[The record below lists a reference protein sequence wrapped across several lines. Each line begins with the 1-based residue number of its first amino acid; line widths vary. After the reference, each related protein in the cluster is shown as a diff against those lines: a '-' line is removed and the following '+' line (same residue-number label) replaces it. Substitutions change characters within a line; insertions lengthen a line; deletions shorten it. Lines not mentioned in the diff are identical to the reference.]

1 MIFKDSSAVA
11 LFNSPLF
18 LSAWDDLWHNCSW
31 ATVFQHQDFVIN
43 WFKLYP
49 SYSPIVVTDWD
60 GQKLSGV
67 LVVTFKEKKEITAA
81 GFDQAEYQTWISY
94 PASGNDFI
102 QTSILAL
109 RNEFPKATLH
119 FKYLPSNTP
128 LAWLKDFQV
137 LKGRYF
143 RKEYEQPLMFLNKEQ
158 LEAELKKKNRKE
170 KINRLKR
177 IGDLQFVELSKVS
190 EFEMVID
197 EMILQNDFRKGAL
210 YGKMVFQ
217 EEFQRREFLL
227 KMFELGHLHVSL
239 LKLNETI
246 IASNA
251 GFIGLDVVHLQ
262 GINSHSPFFSKYS
275 PGILQFLMLGIRLFE
290 NGKMI
295 FDLTPGGVGGY
306 KSMLSNTVT
315 HVNELWISKRKIIF
329 TLLFREKV
337 KNLAFFL
344 SGKSKIFNLVLST
357 FRKNAKQRNRIFG
370 FNNSL
375 LDSSNLLERED
386 SRRDKLY
393 FSMSSIPTKLE
404 NHVNLFTMKRN
415 QILDLFL
422 FEPSKTYRN
431 KSDFFSESLKKIE
444 MGYDLI
450 TITQNKKLKA
460 IIWWMKGLDKNQVG
474 NSESGTL
481 FDGPVLSFY
490 FFEANSVLNILVS
503 LKENFLFFYP
513 EIGDFKKI
521 YFEIKREDR
530 NAFLFL
536 GNEKLISIE

>member
-1 MIFKDSSAVA
+1 MIFKESGAVA

-18 LSAWDDLWHNCSW
+18 LSAWDDLWHNCPW

-67 LVVTFKEKKEITAA
+67 LVVTFKDKKEITAA

-109 RNEFPKATLH
+109 RNEFPKVTLH
-119 FKYLPSNTP
+119 FKYLPSHTP
-128 LAWLKDFQV
+128 LAWLKDFQI

-239 LKLNETI
+239 LKLDEKV

-251 GFIGLDVVHLQ
+251 GFIGEDVIHLQ

-275 PGILQFLMLGIRLFE
+275 PGILLFLMLGVQLSE
-290 NGKMI
+290 KGKKY
-295 FDLTPGGVGGY
+295 FDLTPGGIDGY
-306 KSMLSNTVT
+306 KSMLSNFKEEV
-315 HVNELWISKRKIIF
+315 HELWISNRKFIF
-329 TLLFREKV
+329 SMIFREKV
-337 KNLAFFL
+337 KNWVLAISEKSGFFSAAVSTYRDKIKGRRTSNNL
-344 SGKSKIFNLVLST
+344 NGLNLNSPRKLDDKNSKRDKINFNLISISLATEAGIDSLS
-357 FRKNAKQRNRIFG
+357 I
-370 FNNSL
+370 
-375 LDSSNLLERED
+375 
-386 SRRDKLY
+386 
-393 FSMSSIPTKLE
+393 
-404 NHVNLFTMKRN
+404 KRN
-415 QILDLFL
+415 QISDLFL
-422 FEPSKTYRN
+422 FGVEERKLDKRN
-431 KSDFFSESLKKIE
+431 LFSDSLKKIE

-450 TITQNKKLKA
+450 TVVQDEKLKA
-460 IIWWMKGLDKNQVG
+460 VLWLMKLQGKNHLE
-474 NSESGTL
+474 NSESRSTFDALGL
-481 FDGPVLSFY
+481 FFSFY
-490 FFEANSVLNILVS
+490 EKSCLNEILFS
-503 LKENFLFFYP
+503 IKQNIQYLFP
-513 EIGDFKKI
+513 EIENVEGIPIELSKEEMDLIGDS
-521 YFEIKREDR
+521 
-530 NAFLFL
+530 LFL
-536 GNEKLISIE
+536 NTKSR